1 MHPTKVNFEE
11 TSEEQ
16 LEQMIQNFDAFND
29 DPNFQSQIYD
39 RLNNN
44 SEDHVDMTKL
54 RMRSGIS
61 PVAKNIINLR
71 WKQKPQFETDKVKKV
86 EAILKDLIDFGFSD
100 HVDEQLLDFDDEGR
114 LRHLIS
120 GKPQEKKTAGYHGM
134 SVNMSNILSQE
145 NDAAND
151 IIKDL
156 DSVSSSNMDED
167 GMSSFYGAGSV
178 KDRSAKPGASELNFN
193 DSRSVSNFCAH

>member
-1 MHPTKVNFEE
+1 MSK
-11 TSEEQ
+11 
-16 LEQMIQNFDAFND
+16 I
-29 DPNFQSQIYD
+29 
-39 RLNNN
+39 
-44 SEDHVDMTKL
+44 

-71 WKQKPQFETDKVKKV
+71 WKQKPQFETEKVKKV

-120 GKPQEKKTAGYHGM
+120 GKPQEKKAAYQGM
-134 SVNMSNILSQE
+134 STNLQSMLSQE

-167 GMSSFYGAGSV
+167 GMSSFYGGGSL

-193 DSRSVSNFCAH
+193 DSRSVSNFRAPLESSLIQIPMMDTNKEVVSSIMLPMQP